1 MQRTPFQGRLD
12 QLADTLDSTTYKALL
27 DVLAAEIRLAI
38 DGHRHGIG
46 LARAG
51 GVNSTILERRLADLQ
66 AKLSTIERMHSASIS
81 DATD

>member
-1 MQRTPFQGRLD
+1 MAPSPFQSRLD

-46 LARAG
+46 LARLA
-51 GVNSTILERRLADLQ
+51 GVNSTILERRLTELQ
-66 AKLSTIERMHSASIS
+66 SKLSTIERSRVDIAIPME
-81 DATD
+81 